1 MENNQRFLKT
11 FRLHSI
17 IAIGALALEFIIG
30 MYTALFVEFPE
41 TLAKGNAWAWS
52 MSNSSVTMAHI
63 VLGTLL
69 ALVSL
74 SALSFGIASRN
85 RAAIAASAAGL
96 ATVGLSYMSGAI
108 FLSDIS
114 KDAYSFSMA
123 LGFLGAMV
131 AYGLALYLTR
141 SWIDRKEPV

>member
-1 MENNQRFLKT
+1 LKA

-17 IAIGALALEFIIG
+17 IALGALALEFMLG

-52 MSNSSVTMAHI
+52 MSNSFVTMAHI
-63 VLGTLL
+63 LLGTLL
-69 ALVSL
+69 AVVSL
-74 SALSFGIASRN
+74 SALGFGVAARN
-85 RAAIAASAAGL
+85 RAAIATSALGL

-108 FLSDIS
+108 FLSDIA

-131 AYGLALYLTR
+131 AYGLALYFSSR
-141 SWIDRKEPV
+141 PPRGERA